1 MSAISLPAAARAGR
15 REYLSERGQMG
26 LLLVAVVV
34 FAMSVAAAL
43 AFASTRAHR
52 SAAAYQG
59 WHDTRAVHA
68 LKTAPLEITPGAQ
81 VTIASP
87 SSPTTS
93 A

>member
-1 MSAISLPAAARAGR
+1 MSATCLPAAARPGR
-15 REYLSERGQMG
+15 REYLSERGQIG

-34 FAMSVAAAL
+34 FAISVAVAL
-43 AFASTRAHR
+43 SFASTRAHR
-52 SAAAYQG
+52 SAAYQG
-59 WHDTRAVHA
+59 WHDTRTEHA
-68 LKTAPLEITPGAQ
+68 REAASGAQ